1 VISPILVGREKELAR
16 LVALLA
22 TAPSVAVIEGEAG
35 IGKSRLAAELL
46 DEPAV
51 AGVRVLSGSCVQI
64 REPFPLGP
72 IVEALR
78 GRAPELAGAE
88 LTPVA
93 GALRDLLPELAE
105 VLPETPR
112 LPDDRA
118 AERHRLFRGLAEV
131 MAALS
136 PAILLVEDLHWADEQ
151 TIEFLTYL
159 MSVLPGTLRV
169 VLTYR
174 SEEASAAVRAIT
186 ARTAD
191 TISAEHLA
199 LPPLDAAQTR
209 TMATAI
215 LEADQVTAEFAEH
228 LCARASGLPLAVQEL
243 LALLRTRGT
252 LIKWEGGW
260 ARRAL
265 GELDVPSGVRV
276 TVRERVAQ
284 LSGEAMAAAELA
296 AVLRTPV
303 PIGVLADG
311 DTGAIDEVLG
321 SGLFAET
328 GGAVGFRHVLAAQA
342 VYEAIPPGRRQAL
355 HAAAADL
362 VRGLRPVPLGRLA
375 HHLRQAGRAGQWVE
389 IAIEAAEQASR
400 LGDDAEATRLLEDV
414 LRNTDLPAAV
424 RADLTVKLGWAALEL
439 LRPPPIADLITSALD
454 QDAGDAREEAVP
466 RPLRG
471 KLRFLLALHL
481 ERTRTDIARI
491 GDAFAQSVEDL
502 ADEPGLAAWAMV
514 GVGRPPSDLPFAE
527 SRSWLERAL
536 VTLPAVGDPAMR
548 MLVLGKI
555 AMIFVVVGDPR
566 WAGLTDDLLRETS
579 GRGLLRREVNAY
591 RSIGGAALFSGH
603 HRKGRRLL
611 NAAIEDGTE
620 PDLRGRLEL
629 RGLVNLAAADYF
641 DGSWDGLAVRLEE
654 LRDHF
659 GDEPHERILVDIVAA
674 CLGAVLGRQE
684 PALPPLLDAIATAR
698 SRGQFD
704 DLVPPITMLLRLSA
718 ARGEP
723 EPAITTATEAAAHW
737 EAGGLWPVAVRVLPA
752 LTEALLAAG
761 RATQAADVIDRYAS
775 RLAGLDAPLAGPALG
790 HARGL
795 LAAAGARWGEAA
807 REFAAAADAYEQI
820 PALYEAA
827 QANEHAAACL
837 FAQGDSTA
845 TATHADDSTTH
856 RDDSATHQG
865 DSATHGDDSAT
876 HQGDS
881 ATHGGDSA
889 THGGDSATHGGDSA
903 TTHLG
908 RAVMLYGRL
917 GARWDLDRATGLG
930 RRWGVRPA
938 PAAAPANDQA
948 LSARQEQV
956 ARLAAEG
963 LTNQEIARELFLSPK
978 TVDKH
983 VSAAM
988 RKVGARSRTELARH
1002 LPPKS

>member
-1 VISPILVGREKELAR
+1 MISPVLVGREKELAR
-16 LVALLA
+16 LVALVA

-46 DEPAV
+46 GDTAV
-51 AGVRVLSGSCVQI
+51 AGMRVLSGSCVQI

-78 GRAPELAGAE
+78 GRAPDLAGAE

-93 GALRDLLPELAE
+93 GALRDLLPELAG
-105 VLPETPR
+105 VLPEKPR

-131 MAALS
+131 MAALG
-136 PAILLVEDLHWADEQ
+136 PAVLLVEDLHWADGQ
-151 TIEFLTYL
+151 TVEFLTYL
-159 MSVLPGTLRV
+159 MSVLPDTLRV

-174 SEEASAAVRAIT
+174 GEEAPAAVRAIT

-191 TISAEHLA
+191 AISVAHLV

-209 TMATAI
+209 IMASAI

-228 LCARASGLPLAVQEL
+228 LRARASGLPLAVQEL

-265 GELDVPSGVRV
+265 NELDVPSGVRV

-284 LSGEAMAAAELA
+284 LSDGAKRAAERA

-303 PIGVLADG
+303 PIEVLADG
-311 DTGAIDEVLG
+311 DAGAIDEVLG

-362 VRGLRPVPLGRLA
+362 IRGLRPMPLGRLA
-375 HHLRQAGRAGQWVE
+375 HHLRHAGRAEQWVE
-389 IAIEAAEQASR
+389 TAIEAADQASR
-400 LGDDAEATRLLEDV
+400 LGDDAEAARLLEDV
-414 LRNTDLPAAV
+414 LRDTDLPAAR
-424 RADLTVKLGWAALEL
+424 RAELTVKLGWAALEL
-439 LRPPPIADLITSALD
+439 LRPPPVAGLITGALE
-454 QDAGDAREEAVP
+454 GDVP

-471 KLRFLLALHL
+471 RLRFLLALHL

-491 GDAFAQSVEDL
+491 GDAFAQAVEDL
-502 ADEPGLAAWAMV
+502 DEEPGLAAWAMV
-514 GVGRPPSDLPFAE
+514 GVGRPPSDLPPAE
-527 SRSWLERAL
+527 SRAWLERAL
-536 VTLPAVGDPAMR
+536 ATLPAVGDPAMR

-555 AMIFVVVGDPR
+555 AMIFVVIGDPR
-566 WAGLTDDLLRETS
+566 WDGLAEDLLRETG

-603 HRKGRRLL
+603 HRKARRLL
-611 NAAIEDGTE
+611 AAAIEDGAE

-629 RGLVNLAAADYF
+629 RCLVNLAAADYF
-641 DGSWDGLAVRLEE
+641 DGSWDGLAARLEE
-654 LRDHF
+654 LRGHF

-684 PALPPLLDAIATAR
+684 AALPPLLDAIAMAQ

-704 DLVPPITMLLRLSA
+704 DLVLPISMLLRLAA

-723 EPAITTATEAAAHW
+723 EQAIATAAEAASHW
-737 EAGGLWPVAVRVLPA
+737 EAGGLWPVAVRALPA

-761 RATQAADVIDRYAS
+761 RAAEAADVIDRHAS
-775 RLAGLDAPLAGPALG
+775 QLAGLDAPLAGPALG

-795 LAAAGARWGEAA
+795 LAADGGRGAEAA
-807 REFAAAADAYEQI
+807 REFAAAAEAFERI

-827 QANEHAAACL
+827 QAHEHAAACL
-837 FAQGDSTA
+837 FAL
-845 TATHADDSTTH
+845 DDPE
-856 RDDSATHQG
+856 A
-865 DSATHGDDSAT
+865 AV
-876 HQGDS
+876 
-881 ATHGGDSA
+881 
-889 THGGDSATHGGDSA
+889 
-903 TTHLG
+903 HLG
-908 RAVMLYGRL
+908 RAVTLYGGL
-917 GARWDLDRATGLG
+917 HARWDLDRATGLG
-930 RRWGVRPA
+930 RRWGVRPPA
-938 PAAAPANDQA
+938 PAQNGGDQA

-963 LTNQEIARELFLSPK
+963 LTNQEIAKELFLSPK

-1002 LPPKS
+1002 LNS

>member
-1 VISPILVGREKELAR
+1 MISPVLVGREKELAR
-16 LVALLA
+16 LVALMA

-46 DEPAV
+46 GDPAV
-51 AGVRVLSGSCVQI
+51 AGMRVLRGACVQI

-78 GRAPELAGAE
+78 GRATDLAGAE

-93 GALRDLLPELAE
+93 GALRDLLPELAG
-105 VLPETPR
+105 VLPEKPR

-118 AERHRLFRGLAEV
+118 AERHRIFRALAEV
-131 MAALS
+131 MAAFG
-136 PAILLVEDLHWADEQ
+136 PAVLVVEDLHWADEQ

-159 MSVLPGTLRV
+159 MSVLPGALRV

-174 SEEASAAVRAIT
+174 GEEAPAAVRAIT
-186 ARTAD
+186 ARTTDA
-191 TISAEHLA
+191 IGVAHLV
-199 LPPLDAAQTR
+199 LPPLDAAQTQI
-209 TMATAI
+209 MASAI
-215 LEADQVTAEFAEH
+215 LEADHVTAEFAEH

-243 LALLRTRGT
+243 LALLRGRGA

-265 GELDVPSGVRV
+265 NELDVPSGVRV

-284 LSGEAMAAAELA
+284 LSDRAKEAAERA

-303 PIGVLADG
+303 PVEVLADA
-311 DTGAIDEVLG
+311 DPGAIDEVLG

-328 GGAVGFRHVLAAQA
+328 DGAVGFRHVLAAQA

-355 HAAAADL
+355 HAAAADA
-362 VRGLRPVPLGRLA
+362 VRRLRPVPLGRLA
-375 HHLRQAGRAGQWVE
+375 HHLRHAGRAEQWVE
-389 IAIEAAEQASR
+389 TAIEAADQASR
-400 LGDDAEATRLLEDV
+400 LGDDAEAARLLEDV
-414 LRNTDLPAAV
+414 LRNTELRAAR
-424 RADLTVKLGWAALEL
+424 RAELTVKLGWAALEL
-439 LRPPPIADLITSALD
+439 LRPPPVADLISGALD
-454 QDAGDAREEAVP
+454 QAAAERNVP

-471 KLRFLLALHL
+471 QLRLLLALHL

-491 GDAFAQSVEDL
+491 GDAFAQAVDDL
-502 ADEPGLAAWAMV
+502 AGEPGLAAWAMV
-514 GVGRPPSDLPFAE
+514 GVGRPPNDLPSGE
-527 SRSWLERAL
+527 SKAWLERAL
-536 VTLPAVGDPAMR
+536 ATLPAVGDPAMR

-555 AMIFVVVGDPR
+555 AMIFVVIGDPR
-566 WAGLTDDLLRETS
+566 WAELSEDLVRETG
-579 GRGLLRREVNAY
+579 GRGLSRREVNAY

-603 HRKGRRLL
+603 HRRARRLL
-611 NAAIEDGTE
+611 TAAIEDGAE

-629 RGLVNLAAADYF
+629 RCLVNLAAADYF
-641 DGSWDGLAVRLEE
+641 DGSWDGLAERLEE

-659 GDEPHERILVDIVAA
+659 GDEPHERVLVTIVAA

-684 PALPPLLDAIATAR
+684 AALPPLLDAIATAQ

-704 DLVPPITMLLRLSA
+704 DLVLPVTMLLRLA
-718 ARGEP
+718 TTRGEP
-723 EPAITTATEAAAHW
+723 EPAIATAAEAVSHW
-737 EAGGLWPVAVRVLPA
+737 EASGLWPVAVRALPA
-752 LTEALLAAG
+752 LTEALLSAG
-761 RATQAADVIDRYAS
+761 RPVEAADVIERYAS

-795 LAAAGARWGEAA
+795 LAAAEGRREEAA
-807 REFAAAADAYEQI
+807 REFAAAAEAYEQV

-827 QANEHAAACL
+827 QAGEHAAACL
-837 FAQGDSTA
+837 FTL
-845 TATHADDSTTH
+845 DDP
-856 RDDSATHQG
+856 A
-865 DSATHGDDSAT
+865 AV
-876 HQGDS
+876 
-881 ATHGGDSA
+881 
-889 THGGDSATHGGDSA
+889 
-903 TTHLG
+903 THLG

-917 GARWDLDRATGLG
+917 HARWDLDRAAGLG
-930 RRWGVRPA
+930 RRWGVRPPA
-938 PAAAPANDQA
+938 PAQNGNDQA

-963 LTNQEIARELFLSPK
+963 LTNQEIAKELFLSPK

-988 RKVGARSRTELARH
+988 RKVGARSRTELARR
-1002 LPPKS
+1002 LPGS